1 MAAATENLYID
12 LPKSDLS
19 FLRKLAVN
27 MGWTLHRE
35 PKSGI
40 EKGLEDIKAGRVYEA
55 KDADDLMKQ
64 ILG

>member
-40 EKGLEDIKAGRVYEA
+40 EKGLEDIKGPRGIVRGGRMP
-55 KDADDLMKQ
+55 LPNQ
-64 ILG
+64 RR